1 MAIQVL
7 NTKGPESPGTQISR
21 GLLSGLGEYLEK
33 ASESKLKEIE
43 RQRIATGLEGL
54 GFEKGEA
61 QGVSQL
67 PESLQR
73 EVVKD
78 IYTGQRTQL
87 KGTEKLRHEIT
98 SGERAATEQERE
110 LKELERLEKTG
121 KIDNPITVR
130 TYGALG
136 LEHKL
141 SPETQAF
148 NKVAQGFLRNAK
160 NVFGSRVTN
169 YELGQYQ
176 KLFPSLMQSSEG
188 RRMIIENIRRT
199 NEAAKVRANAM
210 REIIKENKNRI
221 PNNFEDLIEQRVGSE
236 LDKLTPST
244 TFSALGIQPQQQG
257 QQFDQLPDPAQYA
270 GKKFRNPQ
278 TGQVVQSDG
287 QQWLNAGG

>member
-1 MAIQVL
+1 MPIQVL
-7 NTKGPESPGTQISR
+7 DTRKPESPGQQISR
-21 GLLSGLGEYLEK
+21 GLASGLGQYLEK
-33 ASESKLKEIE
+33 LSESKVKEIE
-43 RQRIATGLEGL
+43 RQRVAQGLQGL
-54 GFEKGEA
+54 GFEPGEA
-61 QGVSQL
+61 KGLSQL

-78 IYTGQRTQL
+78 IYTGQRAMA

-98 SGERAATEQERE
+98 AGERAAIEQERE

-121 KIDNPITVR
+121 QIDNPLKVR
-130 TYGALG
+130 TYRALG

-148 NKVAQGFLRNAK
+148 QKVAQGFLRNAK
-160 NVFGSRVTN
+160 NVFGARVTN

-176 KLFPSLMQSSEG
+176 QLFPSLMQSNEG

-199 NEAAKVRANAM
+199 NEAAKIRANAM

-221 PNNFEDLIEQRVGSE
+221 PTNFEDLIEQRVGTE
-236 LDKLTPST
+236 LDRLAPTA
-244 TFSALGIQPQQQG
+244 TFSSLGISGQG
-257 QQFDQLPDPAQYA
+257 SQFPELPDPAQYA

-287 QQWLNAGG
+287 QQWLNVGG